1 MTNPH
6 QRFAG
11 AVTQSVESQAH
22 SKASFKELMLACFAI
37 QRMFTEAK
45 TTVLAVHCAKR
56 WWHKED
62 RSQVWVYSHYTYV
75 GMAFYPL
82 SMILWPHN
90 FTTFHSLGFIAP
102 LHSRL
107 IISLPLSAKSS
118 YLFCCHFITG
128 SSYQAVQDHVTVPNL
143 SQVPILLIRDNHE
156 MGYMVYSRSL
166 MLEKVQSP
174 LKDMLV
180 TFWILG

>member
-1 MTNPH
+1 
-6 QRFAG
+6 
-11 AVTQSVESQAH
+11 
-22 SKASFKELMLACFAI
+22 MLACFAI
-37 QRMFTEAK
+37 QRVFTEAK

-56 WWHKED
+56 WWHQED

-75 GMAFYPL
+75 GMAFHPL

-90 FTTFHSLGFIAP
+90 FTTFHSLCFIAP

-107 IISLPLSAKSS
+107 IICLPLSAKSS

-128 SSYQAVQDHVTVPNL
+128 SSYQAVQNHVTVPNL
-143 SQVPILLIRDNHE
+143 SQVPILLIRDYHE